1 MKNSNAGERHL
12 RPSVLSDSD
21 MDNTKTRNLQKES
34 RVRHFA
40 REAGHFLLL
49 LLGLMAARSTLAD
62 HYYVPSGSMEP
73 TLIPG
78 DRVVVD
84 KMAYGMRVP
93 FTQIHVTGGDAVTRG
108 EVVIFDSPRDGTRLI
123 KRIVAI
129 GGDEVIV
136 NNGRL
141 LINGNFMA
149 RLDDL
154 DTEIFGE
161 RIVRLNMADG
171 GGPDFVGSLPE
182 GKLLAMG
189 DHRGNSLDG
198 RIFGLID
205 ERSVYGRAIAVYFRS
220 GDGFV
225 WENL

>member
-1 MKNSNAGERHL
+1 MKNSNAGERHF
-12 RPSVLSDSD
+12 RPSALSDFD
-21 MDNTKTRNLQKES
+21 MDNMKTRTLQRES

-40 REAGHFLLL
+40 REAGHFMLL

-93 FTQIHVTGGDAVTRG
+93 FTQIHVTDGDAVTRG

-154 DTEIFGE
+154 DTEVFGE

-198 RIFGLID
+198 RYFGVFSEEELI
-205 ERSVYGRAIAVYFRS
+205 GRATRIYYRR

-225 WENL
+225 WKRL

>member
-1 MKNSNAGERHL
+1 
-12 RPSVLSDSD
+12 
-21 MDNTKTRNLQKES
+21 MDIVKTQKPQSES
-34 RVRHFA
+34 RLRRFV
-40 REAGHFLLL
+40 REAGNFLLL

-73 TLIPG
+73 TLVPG

-93 FTQIHVTGGDAVTRG
+93 FTQIQITDGDAVTRG

-129 GGDEVIV
+129 GGDQVV
-136 NNGRL
+136 VSNGRL
-141 LINGNFMA
+141 LINGQVMA
-149 RLDDL
+149 RLDDT

-198 RIFGLID
+198 RIFGFID

-220 GDGFV
+220 DDGFV

>member
-1 MKNSNAGERHL
+1 ME
-12 RPSVLSDSD
+12 
-21 MDNTKTRNLQKES
+21 NTKTHNRQRES
-34 RVRHFA
+34 RVRRFA
-40 REAGHFLLL
+40 REAGNFLLL

-93 FTQIHVTGGDAVTRG
+93 FTQIQISDGDAVTRG
-108 EVVIFDSPRDGTRLI
+108 EVVIFDSPRDGKRLI

-136 NNGRL
+136 SNGRL

-154 DTEIFGE
+154 DTEVFGE

-171 GGPDFVGSLPE
+171 GGPDFVSSIPE

-198 RIFGLID
+198 RIFGLI
-205 ERSVYGRAIAVYFRS
+205 EEQSVYGRAVAVYFRN

>member
-1 MKNSNAGERHL
+1 MNSGHFRDIL
-12 RPSVLSDSD
+12 LSDTG
-21 MDNTKTRNLQKES
+21 MDTTKSQHPPRES
-34 RVRHFA
+34 RVRRLG

-73 TLIPG
+73 TLVPG

-84 KMAYGMRVP
+84 KMAYGLRVP
-93 FTQIHVTGGDAVTRG
+93 FTQIQISEGAAVTRG
-108 EVVIFDSPRDGTRLI
+108 EVAIFDSPRDGKRLI
-123 KRIVAI
+123 KRIVAV

-136 NNGRL
+136 SDGRL
-141 LINGNFMA
+141 LINGDFMA
-149 RLDDL
+149 RLGDF
-154 DTEIFGE
+154 DTEVFGE
-161 RIVRLNMADG
+161 RIVRLNMTDG
-171 GGPDFVGSLPE
+171 GGPDFVGSIPA

-198 RIFGLID
+198 RVFGLID
-205 ERSVYGRAIAVYFRS
+205 ERSVYGRAVAVYFRT

>member
-1 MKNSNAGERHL
+1 M
-12 RPSVLSDSD
+12 DSIR
-21 MDNTKTRNLQKES
+21 TQKPQSES
-34 RVRHFA
+34 RLRRIG
-40 REAGHFLLL
+40 REAGNFLLL

-73 TLIPG
+73 TLVPG

-84 KMAYGMRVP
+84 KMAYGLRVP
-93 FTQIHVTGGDAVTRG
+93 FTQIQILEGAAVTRG
-108 EVVIFDSPRDGTRLI
+108 EVAIFDSPRDGTRLI

-129 GGDEVIV
+129 GGDEVV
-136 NNGRL
+136 VSNGRL
-141 LINGNFMA
+141 LINGHVMA

-154 DTEIFGE
+154 DTEVFGE

-171 GGPDFVGSLPE
+171 GGPDFVVSIPA

-198 RIFGLID
+198 RIFGLIE
-205 ERSVYGRAIAVYFRS
+205 ERSVYGRAIAVYFRN
-220 GDGFV
+220 GD
-225 WENL
+225 

>member
-1 MKNSNAGERHL
+1 M
-12 RPSVLSDSD
+12 LSDHG
-21 MDNTKTRNLQKES
+21 MDTIKSLHPQRES
-34 RVRHFA
+34 RGRRLC
-40 REAGHFLLL
+40 REAGNFLLL

-84 KMAYGMRVP
+84 KMAYGLRVP
-93 FTQIHVTGGDAVTRG
+93 FTRIQIFEGDAVTRG
-108 EVVIFDSPRDGTRLI
+108 EVAIFDSPRDGKRLI
-123 KRIVAI
+123 KRIVAV
-129 GGDEVIV
+129 GGDEVV
-136 NNGRL
+136 VSDGRL
-141 LINGNFMA
+141 LINGHFMA

-161 RIVRLNMADG
+161 RTVRLNMADG
-171 GGPDFVGSLPE
+171 GGPDFVGSIPE

-198 RIFGLID
+198 RIFGLI
-205 ERSVYGRAIAVYFRS
+205 EEQSVYGRAIAVYFRN

>member
-1 MKNSNAGERHL
+1 
-12 RPSVLSDSD
+12 
-21 MDNTKTRNLQKES
+21 MDTLKTQNPRKES
-34 RVRHFA
+34 RLRRLG
-40 REAGHFLLL
+40 REAGNFLLL

-84 KMAYGMRVP
+84 KMAYGLRVP
-93 FTQIHVTGGDAVTRG
+93 FTQIQISEGDAVTRG
-108 EVVIFDSPRDGTRLI
+108 EVAIFDSPRDGKRLI

-129 GGDEVIV
+129 GGDEVV
-136 NNGRL
+136 VSNGRL
-141 LINGNFMA
+141 LINGHFMA
-149 RLDDL
+149 RLGDF

-161 RIVRLNMADG
+161 RIVSLNMADG
-171 GGPDFVGSLPE
+171 GGPDFVGSIPR

-198 RIFGLID
+198 RIFGLI
-205 ERSVYGRAIAVYFRS
+205 EEQSVYGRAVAVYFRS

>member
-1 MKNSNAGERHL
+1 MNA
-12 RPSVLSDSD
+12 
-21 MDNTKTRNLQKES
+21 TKTQNPQRES
-34 RVRHFA
+34 RLRRFA
-40 REAGHFLLL
+40 REAGHFALL

-73 TLIPG
+73 TLMPG

-84 KMAYGMRVP
+84 KMAYGLRVP
-93 FTQIHVTGGDAVTRG
+93 FTQIQISEGDAVTRG
-108 EVVIFDSPRDGTRLI
+108 EVAIFDSPRDGKRLI
-123 KRIVAI
+123 KRIVAV
-129 GGDEVIV
+129 GGDEVMV
-136 NNGRL
+136 RDGRL
-141 LINGNFMA
+141 LINGHFMA
-149 RLDDL
+149 RLDDH

-161 RIVRLNMADG
+161 RIVSLNMADG
-171 GGPDFVGSLPE
+171 GGPDFVGSIPE

-198 RIFGLID
+198 RIFGLI
-205 ERSVYGRAIAVYFRS
+205 EEQLVYGRAIAVYFRN